1 MICRHLNLWQPAS
14 QPASRS
20 PLGRAELNTVSERNP
35 YKTERTA

>member
-14 QPASRS
+14 QPVAG
-20 PLGRAELNTVSERNP
+20 LGRAELNTVSERNP